1 MQVFRSRSSAAP
13 ASPVTTDPILA
24 EHAAEI
30 RRLGKRTLADVIEI
44 GARLTECKRICGHNN
59 WLPWLD
65 REFGWEETTAQRF
78 MRVHKLAQS
87 KSGKLPDLPVS
98 AIYLLAAPSTPEPA
112 KTEIIERA
120 KAGEALRANEVKRV
134 VERHKPP
141 ASKPHKAKRAKA
153 ADPPPPPSNEVLQQ
167 RAAAAERIR
176 AQMGRPKPAHDD
188 IGADSGG
195 EIKRLRERNEEL
207 ENENACLRRENLA
220 LRSEIDELRAR
231 LPTVSPPA
239 DDGLDVPEFLRRTAP

>member
-44 GARLTECKRICGHNN
+44 GARLTECKRICGHSN

-120 KAGEALRANEVKRV
+120 KAGEALRVTEVKRV

-141 ASKPHKAKRAKA
+141 ASKPRKAKRAKA

-167 RAAAAERIR
+167 RAA
-176 AQMGRPKPAHDD
+176 GRPKPAPDD

>member
-13 ASPVTTDPILA
+13 ASPVTTDHILA

-30 RRLGKRTLADVIEI
+30 RRLGKRALADVIEI
-44 GARLTECKRICGHNN
+44 GARLTKCKPICGHNN

-65 REFGWEETTAQRF
+65 REFGWEETTARRF

-120 KAGEALRANEVKRV
+120 KAGEALRATEVKRV

-141 ASKPHKAKRAKA
+141 ASKPRKAKRAKA
-153 ADPPPPPSNEVLQQ
+153 ADPPPLLSQQ

-176 AQMGRPKPAHDD
+176 APMGRPKPAHDD

-207 ENENACLRRENLA
+207 ENENARLRRENLA

-239 DDGLDVPEFLRRTAP
+239 NDGLDVPEFLRRSVP

>member
-30 RRLGKRTLADVIEI
+30 RRLGKRTLADLIEI

-65 REFGWEETTAQRF
+65 REFGWKETTAQRF
-78 MRVHKLAQS
+78 MRVHKLWQS

-120 KAGEALRANEVKRV
+120 KAGESLRATEVKRV

-141 ASKPHKAKRAKA
+141 ASKPRKAKRAKA
-153 ADPPPPPSNEVLQQ
+153 ADPPPPLSQQ

-176 AQMGRPKPAHDD
+176 APMGRPKPAHD
-188 IGADSGG
+188 
-195 EIKRLRERNEEL
+195 
-207 ENENACLRRENLA
+207 
-220 LRSEIDELRAR
+220 
-231 LPTVSPPA
+231 
-239 DDGLDVPEFLRRTAP
+239 

>member
-65 REFGWEETTAQRF
+65 REFGWAETTAQRF

-120 KAGEALRANEVKRV
+120 KAEEALSVTEVRRV

-141 ASKPHKAKRAKA
+141 ASKPRKAKRAKA

-167 RAAAAERIR
+167 RAAAERIR
-176 AQMGRPKPAHDD
+176 ARMDRPKPAHDD

-207 ENENACLRRENLA
+207 ENENARLRRENLA